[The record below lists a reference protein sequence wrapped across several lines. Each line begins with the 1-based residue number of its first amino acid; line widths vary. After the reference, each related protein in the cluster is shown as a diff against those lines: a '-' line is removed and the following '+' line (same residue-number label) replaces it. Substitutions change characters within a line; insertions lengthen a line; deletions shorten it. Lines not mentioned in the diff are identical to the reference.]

1 MEHHEVTL
9 HSKIEGFRQTIQA
22 GPHELIADEP
32 ESLGGTGKGPDP
44 YQLLCAALAACTSI
58 TIEMY
63 ANRKEW
69 PLEGVDVRVSHEK
82 VHAEDCAECEQTGG
96 LVDRMERHITLT
108 GPLSEEQRERLAVIA
123 GKCPV
128 HKTIGAGATVVDEV
142 TLAD

>member
-9 HSKIEGFRQTIQA
+9 NSKIEGFRQNIQA

-44 YQLLCAALAACTSI
+44 YQLLCASLAACTSI

-63 ANRKEW
+63 AKRKEW

-82 VHAEDCAECEQTGG
+82 VHAEDCADCEQTGG
-96 LVDRMERHITLT
+96 IVDRMERHIILR
-108 GPLSEEQRERLAVIA
+108 GPLSAQQRERLAVIA

-128 HKTIGAGATVVDEV
+128 HKTIRAGATVVDEV
-142 TLAD
+142 ELAD